1 MNPTLLLTRCKEGKK
16 KNIYFT
22 SPNVRDLTMMNAD
35 RIAVS
40 TLQPIASCS
49 ILNVTFIL
57 IRSSTRELKC
67 LLGVTTK
74 VPIADFVLLRRW
86 SLWFYLN
93 KVQIYLFIL
102 WQGALALMEYMTKR
116 RVVVS
121 KEDMILMLLNDDMD
135 TPPEIHKF
143 TPDAA
148 KQLHE
153 IGMRFR
159 VRV

>member
-1 MNPTLLLTRCKEGKK
+1 
-16 KNIYFT
+16 
-22 SPNVRDLTMMNAD
+22 
-35 RIAVS
+35 
-40 TLQPIASCS
+40 
-49 ILNVTFIL
+49 
-57 IRSSTRELKC
+57 
-67 LLGVTTK
+67 
-74 VPIADFVLLRRW
+74 
-86 SLWFYLN
+86 
-93 KVQIYLFIL
+93 
-102 WQGALALMEYMTKR
+102 MEYMTKR
-116 RVVVS
+116 REVVS